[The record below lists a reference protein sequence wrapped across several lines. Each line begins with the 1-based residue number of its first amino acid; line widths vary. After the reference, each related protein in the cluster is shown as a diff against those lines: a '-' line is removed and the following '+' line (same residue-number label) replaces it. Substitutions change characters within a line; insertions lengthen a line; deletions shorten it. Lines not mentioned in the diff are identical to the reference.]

1 MAQAPAALFAEL
13 SAHLQAVDEQPT
25 TILDADL
32 LEQCTLFTST
42 SEYQTRIWQETG
54 PPFLQ
59 IAALLPKLQQDPS
72 PLIHFVTKLAAPYRF
87 EHIKHVDFDIGLDL
101 QATPVHA
108 LILTLLEK
116 AAAGSSDAQALAN
129 RPNVVAAV
137 VRLWL
142 CTSNTGVATQAEDL
156 LTSLL
161 RASKNEPTTI
171 SGEAPLHTYGAGPI
185 WRRLFADRDIVG
197 LYYHCTCLK
206 ALSNPPLPLL
216 SKRDK
221 TIAQARLLNWLPKVG
236 ALDWSTITS
245 SHGLDIEREVGL
257 AQGQGLLH
265 YAATN
270 MVNKEDDILMHMT
283 LINFFRDL
291 IVTVK
296 TKPHPTYVFLQH
308 TTDMSLTDFRHY
320 DSSLSLDFLKEQN
333 IHKQIIDFHTSDSP
347 SLDHSFLSPRTSQ
360 YISEYASIYP
370 ENFESSPELLTIRTY
385 LHRNI
390 RKCEPHDLSILSA
403 MPRATLIPCSGTTGL
418 AWDDCL
424 LLDIPLTRTNPDAL
438 KTLAAVFH
446 GPPKQEITFPRVE
459 TLGLDPKRIE
469 IESVFA
475 RLLTSQYYSKHPSLF
490 SELVTHASTIAVKEN
505 ALAALVLLRAII
517 TSSWSANSLP
527 DIISESDRT
536 YTQLQNF
543 PRTGL
548 DLILDPARSGSV
560 LPALLKPAATFS
572 NLVGGRGDAENAAY
586 QVAMA
591 RFDVLKALGQRL
603 EHDGGRNDVLQMVR
617 RRVSEGPWGVGGS
630 AGSRIGTLE
639 L

>member
-13 SAHLQAVDEQPT
+13 SAHLQAVDEHPT
-25 TILDADL
+25 TALDADL
-32 LEQCTLFTST
+32 LEKCGLFTST
-42 SEYQTRIWQETG
+42 SDYQARIWQETG
-54 PPFLQ
+54 PLFLH

-72 PLIHFVTKLAAPYRF
+72 PLIHFVIKLTAPYRF
-87 EHIKHVDFDIGLDL
+87 EHIKDVDFEIGLDL

-116 AAAGSSDAQALAN
+116 AAAGSNDAQALAN
-129 RPNVVAAV
+129 RPTVMAAV

-161 RASKNEPTTI
+161 RASKNEPATI
-171 SGEAPLHTYGAGPI
+171 SGEAPLHTYGAGPM
-185 WRRLFADRDIVG
+185 WRRLFADRDIVA
-197 LYYHCTCLK
+197 LYYHYTSLK
-206 ALSNPPLPLL
+206 TLPNPPLPLL

-221 TIAQARLLNWLPKVG
+221 TISQARLLNWLPKVG
-236 ALDWSTITS
+236 ALDWSTMTS
-245 SHGLDIEREVGL
+245 SHGLDIEKEVGL
-257 AQGQGLLH
+257 AEGQGLLH
-265 YAATN
+265 YSSLK
-270 MVNKEDDILMHMT
+270 MVDTEDDILMHMT

-296 TKPHPTYVFLQH
+296 TKPH
-308 TTDMSLTDFRHY
+308 LTHY

-333 IHKQIIDFHTSDSP
+333 IHKQIIDFHTSDNP
-347 SLDHSFLSPRTSQ
+347 GLDYSFLSPRTAQ
-360 YISEYASIYP
+360 YISEYASTYP
-370 ENFESSPELLTIRTY
+370 ENFENSAELPTVRTH

-390 RKCEPHDLSILSA
+390 RKCEPHDLGIVAA
-403 MPRATLIPCSGTTGL
+403 MPRASLIPRTVMGF
-418 AWDDCL
+418 AWDDCI

-438 KTLAAVFH
+438 KALAAVFH
-446 GPPKQEITFPRVE
+446 GPPKQEITFPQIE
-459 TLGLDPKRIE
+459 TIGLDAKRME

-490 SELVTHASTIAVKEN
+490 SDLVTHASTIAMKEN

-517 TSSWSANSLP
+517 TSSWSTAPLLDLIP
-527 DIISESDRT
+527 ASDRT
-536 YTQLQNF
+536 YTHLQNF
-543 PRTGL
+543 PYTGL
-548 DLILDPARSGSV
+548 DLILDSARSGSV

-603 EHDGGRNDVLQMVR
+603 EHDGGRHDVLQMVKR
-617 RRVSEGPWGVGGS
+617 RISEGPWGVGGS
-630 AGSRIGTLE
+630 AGSRIGTLD